1 MGSAADDR
9 DRFGP
14 YEGLVQIVTDMVRR
28 GKVHLITDTA
38 VRQRV
43 QMEVA
48 PPRFAGD
55 EPRVESK
62 IEYAQPYGFK
72 SVPRAPSS
80 AGAAEAVC
88 LLVAGEP
95 DHPLVV
101 AITDVRDRPTGWA
114 PGDVG
119 LYDHR
124 GNLVRCQAGKI
135 EIEGATDIELGSGAT
150 KGVARINDTTVS
162 DITTDPPPPIL
173 PATHWHGVG
182 GWFSLVGIATAVGPP
197 PPQLPSKID
206 SASATVKAKD

>member
-1 MGSAADDR
+1 VGSAAQDR
-9 DRFGP
+9 DTYGP
-14 YEGLVQIVTDMVRR
+14 FEGLAQIVTDMIRR

-48 PPRFAGD
+48 PPRSVGD

-72 SVPRAPSS
+72 AVPRAPDSN
-80 AGAAEAVC
+80 GAAEAVC

-124 GNLVRCQAGKI
+124 GNLIRCQAGKI
-135 EIEGATDIELGSGAT
+135 EIEGATDIQLGSGAT
-150 KGVARINDTTVS
+150 LGVAR
-162 DITTDPPPPIL
+162 TTDAVQVTIPTGAIDAGPPAL
-173 PATHWHGVG
+173 PAAPVVVTGTITG
-182 GWFSLVGIATAVGPP
+182 GSV
-197 PPQLPSKID
+197 
-206 SASATVKAKD
+206 TVKAKN